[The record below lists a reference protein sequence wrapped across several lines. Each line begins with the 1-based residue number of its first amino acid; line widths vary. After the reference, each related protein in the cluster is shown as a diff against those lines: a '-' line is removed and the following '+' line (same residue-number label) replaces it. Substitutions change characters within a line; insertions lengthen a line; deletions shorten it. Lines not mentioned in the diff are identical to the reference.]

1 MNRTNTK
8 KLKVV
13 SVSSQKSE
21 ERKADPL
28 AGFRTEASSPSDDQ
42 HSQAALPPVIEMT
55 PEIVDFIESDGKE
68 VDTHK
73 SVEHALFHSMD
84 MNNSGV
90 ISRGEWIRRLNDA
103 GIKSDDLRI
112 KPLINA
118 LSRQTDADLINAL
131 SEHTDIDFDTFS
143 ELVKI
148 RFSLI
153 RRALIGELIIP
164 DFHSFCEK
172 LTEIFDKVKNNKDG
186 AVASYIPQ
194 LTKVS
199 PDKFGMSACTVDGQR
214 FDLGDAHEY
223 FSIQSTFKPI
233 NYCLALEAFGE
244 DFVHKHIGREQ
255 SGHRF
260 NAITL
265 DDENRPHNPMIN
277 AGAIMACSMVL
288 PHATPAERFDYV
300 ISTWGKLSGN
310 AMPVF
315 NNAVFLSEKQTADR
329 NFALAYFMRENKKFP
344 DNTNVMET
352 LDLYLQ
358 CCSIELTCQAMSV
371 VAATLANGGIN
382 PITGERIFK
391 ANTVKHCLSL
401 MYASGMY
408 DFSGEFA
415 FAIGLPA
422 KSGVGG
428 GLMVVVPNVMGFCI
442 WSPPLDGSGN
452 SVRGVEFCR
461 ELVKH
466 FNFHNYDSLI
476 AGEGKID
483 PRKKT
488 LEVKSQDVF
497 SLLWAASKGD
507 IEEIKQL
514 IAAGI
519 NINEADYDGRT
530 ALHLAASEGYL
541 QVVEFLLNH
550 GALVHSKDRWGNTPL
565 DDAIRGKHQS
575 IVDVLSPKK
584 LGSMEEYAS

>member
-1 MNRTNTK
+1 MK
-8 KLKVV
+8 KT
-13 SVSSQKSE
+13 STE
-21 ERKADPL
+21 IAD
-28 AGFRTEASSPSDDQ
+28 FVQ
-42 HSQAALPPVIEMT
+42 N
-55 PEIVDFIESDGKE
+55 DGK
-68 VDTHK
+68 VDTHR
-73 SVEHALFHSMD
+73 SVEHALFSSMD
-84 MNNSGV
+84 INNSGV
-90 ISRGEWIRRLNDA
+90 ISKNEWIRRLNDA
-103 GIKSDDLRI
+103 GIQSDDVRI
-112 KPLINA
+112 KPLIDA
-118 LSRQTDADLINAL
+118 LSGYT
-131 SEHTDIDFDTFS
+131 EIDFDTFS
-143 ELVKI
+143 ELLKI

-153 RRALIGELIIP
+153 KRALIGEFVIP
-164 DFHSFCEK
+164 DFRVFCAK
-172 LTEIFDKVKNNKDG
+172 LTEIFDKVKSNKDG

-214 FDLGDAHEY
+214 FNLGDACEY

-244 DFVHKHIGREQ
+244 DFVHKHVGREQ
-255 SGHRF
+255 SGYTF

-265 DDENRPHNPMIN
+265 DSQNRPHNPMIN
-277 AGAIMACSMVL
+277 AGAIMLCSMVL

-300 ISTWGKLSGN
+300 LSIWGKLSGN

-344 DNTNVMET
+344 DNTNLIET

-371 VAATLANGGIN
+371 VAATLANGGVN
-382 PITGERIFK
+382 PITGERILK
-391 ANTVKHCLSL
+391 ANAVKHCLSL

-408 DFSGEFA
+408 DFSGEFS

-428 GLMVVVPNVMGFCI
+428 GLLLVVPNVMGFCI
-442 WSPPLDGSGN
+442 WSPPLDKSGN

-466 FNFHNYDSLI
+466 FNFHNYDSLVSGI
-476 AGEGKID
+476 DSKID
-483 PRKKT
+483 PRKKP
-488 LEVKSQDVF
+488 LEVKSHDVM

-507 IEEIKQL
+507 IEEIKRS

-541 QVVEFLLNH
+541 QSVEFLLSH
-550 GALVHSKDRWGNTPL
+550 GALAHAKDRWGNMPL
-565 DDAIRGKHQS
+565 DDAIRGKHQP
-575 IVDVLSPKK
+575 IVDLLSAKK
-584 LGSMEEYAS
+584 L